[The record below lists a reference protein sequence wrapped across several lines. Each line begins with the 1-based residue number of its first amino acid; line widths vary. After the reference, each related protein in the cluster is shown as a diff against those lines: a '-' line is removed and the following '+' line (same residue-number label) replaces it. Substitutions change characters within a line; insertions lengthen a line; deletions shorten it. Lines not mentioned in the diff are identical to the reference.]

1 MEQNELKVLTPK
13 DVQQILHIG
22 KSKTMETFHRS
33 DFPAYR
39 IGNRMFIT
47 EENLKK
53 WIEKQQK

>member
-1 MEQNELKVLTPK
+1 MEQSGLKVLTPK
-13 DVQQILHIG
+13 HVQQILHIG
-22 KSKTMETFHRS
+22 KSKTMEIFHRS

-47 EENLKK
+47 EENLQK